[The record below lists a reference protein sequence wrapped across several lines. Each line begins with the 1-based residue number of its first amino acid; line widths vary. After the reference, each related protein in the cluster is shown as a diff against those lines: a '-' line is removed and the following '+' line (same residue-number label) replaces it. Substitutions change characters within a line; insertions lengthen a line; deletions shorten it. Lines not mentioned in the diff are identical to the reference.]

1 MMFGWFRKKPA
12 RSYPVLAPGQVA
24 YAVGDLH
31 GRSDL
36 LRNLHRALDHL
47 EQGRT
52 GKPAI
57 EIYLGDYVDRGPDSR
72 GIVDCLIE
80 RSRTHSVVALR
91 GNHEA
96 MLLAVLR
103 GQKAILDWLQHGGLA
118 AVASYGVDVAEVDP
132 RDEETFIA
140 RLREKI
146 PASHIAFLSGL
157 PTKFRLGPYFFAH
170 AGIRPGVD
178 VSRQRDDDLMWI
190 RDTFLGDERDHGF
203 VVVHGH
209 TPVQEPEF
217 RPNRMNLDTGAY
229 LTGVLTCV
237 RFDDQGP
244 SVLTW

>member
-1 MMFGWFRKKPA
+1 MFGWFGKKPPP
-12 RSYPVLAPGQVA
+12 SYPRLAGGQVA

-36 LRNLHRALDHL
+36 LSSLHRALDHL
-47 EQGRT
+47 ERT
-52 GKPAI
+52 GTGRPAI

-72 GIVDCLIE
+72 GVVDRLIE
-80 RSRTHSVVALR
+80 RSRTHRVIALR

-96 MLLAVLR
+96 MLLGVLKGRKAV
-103 GQKAILDWLQHGGLA
+103 LDWLQHGGLA
-118 AVASYGVDVAEVDP
+118 AVASYGIDVAEVDP
-132 RDEETFIA
+132 RDEESFVA
-140 RLREKI
+140 LLREKV
-146 PASHIAFLSGL
+146 PAAHVAFFSGL
-157 PTKFRLGPYFFAH
+157 PTRYRLGPYFFAH

-178 VSRQRDDDLMWI
+178 LSRQRDDDLMWI
-190 RDTFLGDERDHGF
+190 RDTFLGDERDHGV

-217 RPNRMNLDTGAY
+217 RVNRMNLDTGAY

-237 RFDDQGP
+237 RFDEQGP